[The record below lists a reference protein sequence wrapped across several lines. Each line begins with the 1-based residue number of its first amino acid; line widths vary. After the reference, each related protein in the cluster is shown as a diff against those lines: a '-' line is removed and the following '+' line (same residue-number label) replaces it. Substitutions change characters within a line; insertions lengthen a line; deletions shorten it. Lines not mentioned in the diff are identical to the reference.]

1 MNKLLN
7 SMKQTSNFTYTT
19 NGAITRK
26 TTESKLLDMFAMGGS
41 MRNRS
46 VDDVLIIFLR
56 Y

>member
-7 SMKQTSNFTYTT
+7 SMKQDSNFTYTQ
-19 NGAITRK
+19 NHAITHK

-46 VDDVLIIFLR
+46 VDDVLLTF
-56 Y
+56 